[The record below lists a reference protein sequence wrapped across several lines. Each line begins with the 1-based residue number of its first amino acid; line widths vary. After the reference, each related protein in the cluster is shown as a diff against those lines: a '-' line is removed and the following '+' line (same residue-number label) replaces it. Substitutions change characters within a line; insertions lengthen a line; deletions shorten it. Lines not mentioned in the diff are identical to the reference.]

1 LGSNVVSEL
10 LGLFKWDGAVVF
22 PRRLYCATL
31 SPIRSRWPARRAV
44 HHVLKFFTGRNCDAQ
59 TASPIAMAGMIRRS
73 IHHFVNF
80 DGCGVVSLAE
90 DGGGADKDGA
100 RAAICGALLVGVAGI
115 DTVET
120 TFGVVSTTSVVWGGT
135 GGAGCDLSLGS
146 RRVTTGGD
154 DCLLH
159 CNRSLERPGLP

>member
-1 LGSNVVSEL
+1 
-10 LGLFKWDGAVVF
+10 
-22 PRRLYCATL
+22 
-31 SPIRSRWPARRAV
+31 
-44 HHVLKFFTGRNCDAQ
+44 
-59 TASPIAMAGMIRRS
+59 MIRRS

-90 DGGGADKDGA
+90 DGGGADKDGGG
-100 RAAICGALLVGVAGI
+100 AAICGALLTGGAGT

-120 TFGVVSTTSVVWGGT
+120 TFGVVSTISVGRWGGT
-135 GGAGCDLSLGS
+135 GGAGCELPLGS
-146 RRVTTGGD
+146 GRVTTGGD